1 MPSNTLNKLASQ
13 AIYSNLPTIKAA
25 RKKDKITLLKAIA
38 IMNNR
43 GSISSVQ
50 KARRAL
56 ERAKK
61 RAAIEVKEE
70 AGGEIGKED
79 NSEAPRARAKAGG
92 RAAKRVR
99 FSRGTK
105 RSK

>member
-1 MPSNTLNKLASQ
+1 
-13 AIYSNLPTIKAA
+13 LPTIGAA
-25 RKKDKITLLKAIA
+25 RKKDRIILPKAVA

-43 GSISSVQ
+43 SSISSVQ

-61 RAAIEVKEE
+61 RAAIEVEEE
-70 AGGEIGKED
+70 AGGEISEED
-79 NSEAPRARAKAGG
+79 NSKALRAHAKAGG

>member
-1 MPSNTLNKLASQ
+1 
-13 AIYSNLPTIKAA
+13 LPTIRATC
-25 RKKDKITLLKAIA
+25 KKDRITLPKAVA
-38 IMNNR
+38 IINNR
-43 GSISSVQ
+43 GSILSVQ

-70 AGGEIGKED
+70 AGGEIGEED
-79 NSEAPRARAKAGG
+79 NSKALRAHAKAGG